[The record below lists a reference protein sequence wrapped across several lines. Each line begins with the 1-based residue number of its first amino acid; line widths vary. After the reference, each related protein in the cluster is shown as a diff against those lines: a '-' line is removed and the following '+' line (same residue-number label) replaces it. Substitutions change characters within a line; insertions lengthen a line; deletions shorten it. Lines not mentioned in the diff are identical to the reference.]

1 MGRIQGENHVRS
13 HRLLGTRRR
22 YPSPRQ
28 CPPPQVSRPAP
39 GSTGIPIWPTLP
51 HPTGSTRIT
60 AGIPAGA
67 TGTVST
73 GTTDMLT
80 RTATLTIG
88 VGERGYNLPSSC
100 RSCRTR
106 DLVPRSYG
114 PRRRLQP
121 CPMAPT
127 LRRATENPVRREQF
141 WDGRRRPPDRNHFGH
156 KAWRARTQSLLRL
169 VRAILQ
175 LPGLVIEAR

>member
-1 MGRIQGENHVRS
+1 MYGRIAFSALAVVTLIAAAMPAAAGQS
-13 HRLLGTRRR
+13 TGTW
-22 YPSPRQ
+22 
-28 CPPPQVSRPAP
+28 
-39 GSTGIPIWPTLP
+39 STGIPIWPTLP

-106 DLVPRSYG
+106 DLVPR
-114 PRRRLQP
+114 
-121 CPMAPT
+121 
-127 LRRATENPVRREQF
+127 
-141 WDGRRRPPDRNHFGH
+141 
-156 KAWRARTQSLLRL
+156 
-169 VRAILQ
+169 
-175 LPGLVIEAR
+175 

>member
-39 GSTGIPIWPTLP
+39 GSTGTPIWPTLR

-80 RTATLTIG
+80 RTATPTIG
-88 VGERGYNLPSSC
+88 VGERATNCPRPAELVGRGTWYREATALVAGFSPARWHRLCAEQPKILCGVSNFGLVGGDHQIE
-100 RSCRTR
+100 TILGTKLGE
-106 DLVPRSYG
+106 LVPN
-114 PRRRLQP
+114 P
-121 CPMAPT
+121 C
-127 LRRATENPVRREQF
+127 
-141 WDGRRRPPDRNHFGH
+141 
-156 KAWRARTQSLLRL
+156 
-169 VRAILQ
+169 
-175 LPGLVIEAR
+175 